1 MKNSLLGEG
10 HTCLKG
16 GEGDDPLPRGTYKSK
31 GGEGDDPP
39 QSHQT
44 PTLDPPEGFQ
54 NWENFGNCH
63 NFALYPHSPPSE
75 D

>member
-16 GEGDDPLPRGTYKSK
+16 GEGDDPLPRGTYISK

-39 QSHQT
+39 PEPS
-44 PTLDPPEGFQ
+44 DSYSGPP
-54 NWENFGNCH
+54 
-63 NFALYPHSPPSE
+63 
-75 D
+75 